1 MSKLNPKQT
10 TLKSSFSMSGVGL
23 HTGAEVNLTF
33 HPAPENHGYK
43 FRRTDLPGQPII
55 EADCDLV
62 TDTSRGTTLEKK
74 GASVSTIEHVLA
86 SLVGMEVDNVLLDID
101 GPEMPIMDGSSS
113 PFVEAIKKV
122 GTIELEAE
130 REYFE
135 IPYNIHFK
143 DEESGVEII
152 AMPVD
157 EYRLT
162 VMVDYNSAVLGS
174 QHAGI
179 TSLAE
184 FREQIAPCR
193 TFCFLHELEYL
204 LDNNL
209 IKGGDL
215 NNAIVVVDKPVEQA
229 ELDRLARVFNKPSVA
244 VKKEGILNNLDLRF
258 QNEPARHK
266 LLDMI
271 GDLALVGMPLK
282 GQIMAARPG
291 HASNVA
297 FAKKI
302 KQVMKKELRRKQEGI
317 PHYDPNQK
325 PLYTTAEIMRML
337 PHKHPFLLV
346 DKILSKTE
354 TSIVAVKNITYD
366 QPFFSGHF
374 PGDPIMPGVL
384 QLEAMAQAG
393 GVLIL
398 STVPDPENYGT
409 LFLKI
414 DNAKFKDKV
423 VPGDTLVMKM
433 ELIEPIR
440 RGICVMRARAWVG
453 DKLVSE
459 AEMMASIVRIK
470 GDKNIELP
478 KPATES

>member
-1 MSKLNPKQT
+1 MSQINPKQT
-10 TLKSSFSMSGVGL
+10 TLKAPVTLNGVGL
-23 HTGAEVNLTF
+23 HSGAEVSLTF
-33 HPAPENHGYK
+33 QPAEANHGYK
-43 FRRTDLPGQPII
+43 FRRVDLPGQPII

-62 TDTSRGTTLEKK
+62 TDTSRGTTLEKN
-74 GASVSTIEHVLA
+74 GASISTVEHVLA
-86 SLVGMEVDNVLLDID
+86 ALVGLEIDNVLMDVS
-101 GPEMPIMDGSSS
+101 GPEMPILDGSSI
-113 PFVEAIKKV
+113 PFVEALSAC
-122 GTIELEAE
+122 GTVELDAE

-135 IPYNIHFK
+135 IPYNIHFT
-143 DEESGVEII
+143 DEANQVEII
-152 AMPVD
+152 AMPVN

-162 VMVDYNSAVLGS
+162 VMVDYNSPVLGS
-174 QHAGI
+174 QHAALTHI
-179 TSLAE
+179 SE
-184 FREQIAPCR
+184 FKNQIAPCR
-193 TFCFLHELEYL
+193 TFCFLHELEML
-204 LDNNL
+204 LANNL

-215 NNAIVVVDKPVEQA
+215 NNAIVVVDRAVSQD
-229 ELDRLARVFNKPSVA
+229 ELDRLAKVFNKPSVE
-244 VKKEGILNNLDLRF
+244 VRKEGILNNLDLRF

-271 GDLALVGMPLK
+271 GDLALAGMPIK

-302 KQVMKKELRRKQEGI
+302 KQVIKKEQRRKQEG
-317 PHYDPNQK
+317 PPQYDPNAK
-325 PLYTTAEIMRML
+325 PLYNTSDIIKML

-346 DKILSKTE
+346 DKIVSKDDKT
-354 TSIVAVKNITYD
+354 IVAIKNITYD
-366 QPFFSGHF
+366 QPFFAGHF

-398 STVPDPENYGT
+398 STVPDPENYST
-409 LFLKI
+409 YFLKI

-433 ELIEPIR
+433 ELLDIR
-440 RGICVMRARAWVG
+440 RGICTMTGKAFVG

-459 AEMMASIVRIK
+459 AEMTALISKI
-470 GDKNIELP
+470 
-478 KPATES
+478 S

>member
-1 MSKLNPKQT
+1 MSQINPKQT
-10 TLKSSFSMSGVGL
+10 TLKAPVTLHGVGL
-23 HTGAEVNLTF
+23 HSGAAVSLTF
-33 HPAPENHGYK
+33 QPAEANHGYK
-43 FRRTDLPGQPII
+43 FRRVDLPGQPII

-62 TDTSRGTTLEKK
+62 TDTSRGTTLEKN
-74 GASVSTIEHVLA
+74 GASISTVEHVLA
-86 SLVGMEVDNVLLDID
+86 ALVGLEIDNVLLDVS
-101 GPEMPIMDGSSS
+101 GPEMPILDGSSK
-113 PFVEAIKKV
+113 PFVEALSACGIA
-122 GTIELEAE
+122 ELEAE

-135 IPYNIHFK
+135 IPYNIHYT
-143 DEESGVEII
+143 DPENQVEII
-152 AMPVD
+152 AMPVN

-162 VMVDYNSAVLGS
+162 VMVDYNSPVLGS
-174 QHAGI
+174 QHAALTHI
-179 TSLAE
+179 SE
-184 FREQIAPCR
+184 FKNQIAPCR
-193 TFCFLHELEYL
+193 TFCFLHELEML
-204 LDNNL
+204 LANNL

-215 NNAIVVVDKPVEQA
+215 NNAIVVVDRAIEQE
-229 ELDRLARVFNKPSVA
+229 ELDRLAKVFNKPSVE
-244 VKKEGILNNLDLRF
+244 VRKEGILNNLDLRF

-271 GDLALVGMPLK
+271 GDLALAGMPIK

-302 KQVMKKELRRKQEGI
+302 KQVIKKEQRRKQEG
-317 PHYDPNQK
+317 PPQYDANAK
-325 PLYTTAEIMRML
+325 PLYNTSDIIKML

-346 DKILSKTE
+346 DKIVSKDERT
-354 TSIVAVKNITYD
+354 IVAIKNITYD
-366 QPFFSGHF
+366 QPFFAGHF

-398 STVPDPENYGT
+398 STVPDPENYST
-409 LFLKI
+409 YFLKI

-433 ELIEPIR
+433 ELLDIR
-440 RGICVMRARAWVG
+440 RGICTMTGKAFVG

-459 AEMMASIVRIK
+459 AEMTALISKI
-470 GDKNIELP
+470 
-478 KPATES
+478 S